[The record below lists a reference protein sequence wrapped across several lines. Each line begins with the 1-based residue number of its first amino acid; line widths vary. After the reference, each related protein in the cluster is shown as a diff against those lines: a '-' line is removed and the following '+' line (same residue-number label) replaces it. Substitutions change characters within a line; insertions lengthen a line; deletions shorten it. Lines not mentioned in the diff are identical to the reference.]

1 MSLVGFSVRVVGITA
16 GFVGSCITGV
26 RTTVHL
32 IVSSIRGVGITVGLV
47 GSCVVDIG
55 TTVSIVGSSVR
66 GGKTVTVE
74 SLWGRG
80 IMTVIQVRRVGSR
93 AIGVGTCYSLAT
105 VVCGQ

>member
-1 MSLVGFSVRVVGITA
+1 MSLVGSSVRVVDITA

-32 IVSSIRGVGITVGLV
+32 IVSSIRSVGIIV
-47 GSCVVDIG
+47 SCVVGIG

-66 GGKTVTVE
+66 GGKTVE

-93 AIGVGTCYSLAT
+93 AIGVRTCDSLAI
-105 VVCGQ
+105 VGCGQ

>member
-1 MSLVGFSVRVVGITA
+1 
-16 GFVGSCITGV
+16 
-26 RTTVHL
+26 
-32 IVSSIRGVGITVGLV
+32 
-47 GSCVVDIG
+47 
-55 TTVSIVGSSVR
+55 VGSSVR

-80 IMTVIQVRRVGSR
+80 IMTVIQVRRAGSR